1 MDNVIDVCCI
11 ATSDGRASWCEADPE
26 TIAQFWTNWKASL
39 PAEKRELYEQR
50 GCVGGV
56 VTIRMLESAY
66 RDITASSD
74 SAALFSMAG
83 KAAAPKGG
91 EHG

>member
-11 ATSDGRASWCEADPE
+11 ATPDGRAAWCRADRE
-26 TIAQFWTNWKASL
+26 TIAQFWTNWRASL
-39 PAEKRELYEQR
+39 PEEKRKLYEER

-66 RDITASSD
+66 RGVTASAD
-74 SAALFSMAG
+74 SATLFPQSAQ
-83 KAAAPKGG
+83 
-91 EHG
+91 